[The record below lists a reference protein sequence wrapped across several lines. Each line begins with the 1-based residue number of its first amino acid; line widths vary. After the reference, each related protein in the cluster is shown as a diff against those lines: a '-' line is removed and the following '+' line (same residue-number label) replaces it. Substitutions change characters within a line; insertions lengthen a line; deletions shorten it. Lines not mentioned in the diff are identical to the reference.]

1 MLLLL
6 LLLSSTADSS
16 AERVVGQ
23 QRNGSCMCAVNAS
36 VWLFPATRYG
46 AVMDLVQHCEDSR
59 NSLQAQVTLSSQ
71 RLPEFWAAVQNL
83 TARLEPFRYLNEKG
97 LYSALAL
104 QQVVEELRELETDI
118 TAIHAEKKTART
130 LKLTKEVTKVRRDI
144 ERMETSNTV
153 NMKIVKEK
161 LRALKNTAQS
171 CRSIP
176 RNSPGQCYKGL
187 ITSISS
193 PVVTRVSPYGKS
205 YISGAWGR
213 QAQQDSPIET
223 NSYWVQPLVSSHA
236 WGNTLRVYPSY
247 DDFMTATNARD
258 FNFAPSATHTNS
270 IEGPGAVLYGDGLYY
285 HCYRSAEICRYNLTD
300 NSITRVTLPGTG
312 VGFNNKFPYCYYDCR
327 AYSDIDVEVDET
339 GLWAI
344 YATVGNHGNL
354 VVSKLSWDGEAFNV
368 SQTWETQ
375 VFKKAVTNAFMVCGV
390 LYATRYVDDFREE
403 VFYAFDTATG
413 QDDNSL
419 ALPLEKVAKGVASL
433 SYNPAD
439 KRLYMYNDAYLL
451 AYQASFRSKYT

>member
-1 MLLLL
+1 ML
-6 LLLSSTADSS
+6 ADSS

-59 NSLQAQVTLSSQ
+59 NKCVRVCVCVCVCVCQ
-71 RLPEFWAAVQNL
+71 
-83 TARLEPFRYLNEKG
+83 
-97 LYSALAL
+97 
-104 QQVVEELRELETDI
+104 
-118 TAIHAEKKTART
+118 
-130 LKLTKEVTKVRRDI
+130 VTKVRRDI

-176 RNSPGQCYKGL
+176 RNSPGEPPGL